1 MYLHGMGELLKWSE
15 FEHVEMHV
23 GEVKTAQEFPQAR
36 KPAYILTVDFGP
48 DLGIKKTSAQLT
60 ERYTPENLL
69 GRKVIGVTNFPP
81 KQIGPLQSECLIL
94 GALDTEAGTA
104 LLEVPFDVKPGTR
117 IA

>member
-1 MYLHGMGELLKWSE
+1 MGKPLKWSE

-23 GEVKTAQEFPQAR
+23 GKVMTARMFPEAR

-48 DLGIKKTSAQLT
+48 ALGVKKTSAQLT
-60 ERYTPENLL
+60 ERYTPSDLV

-81 KQIGPLQSECLIL
+81 KQIGPVQSECLIL

-104 LLEVPFDVKPGTR
+104 LLEVPHDVKPGTR